1 MVAATASTR
10 RAADTPHDDFHFSV
24 AATWRDWTGGRIT
37 EETAME
43 AIGTALA
50 ELREAQEEEAQQ

>member
-1 MVAATASTR
+1 MTTA
-10 RAADTPHDDFHFSV
+10 V

-43 AIGTALA
+43 AIGNALT